1 MRYYLVRGTI
11 RKSRYMVDEVE
22 EFDDI
27 RLVVAD
33 SPGEAERKFDAFWNA
48 KSEDYGVR
56 YWASGD
62 CIETIE

>member
-1 MRYYLVRGTI
+1 
-11 RKSRYMVDEVE
+11 MVDEVE